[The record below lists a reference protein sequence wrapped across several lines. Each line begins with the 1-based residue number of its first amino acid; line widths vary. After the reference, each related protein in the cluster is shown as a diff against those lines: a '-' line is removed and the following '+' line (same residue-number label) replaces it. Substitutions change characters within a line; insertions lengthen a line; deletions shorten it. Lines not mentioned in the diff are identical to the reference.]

1 MTAPCTGPRPA
12 VLEADVEDAVV
23 EWAENHDWL
32 VRKMRFIG
40 RRGCPD
46 RYFYGYGHIV
56 MIEFKRPNGT
66 RSAGQVREHRRM
78 ENAGL
83 KVHVI
88 EYAEDGISILKNA
101 MREPRP
107 HEPLPRPRDARDGPG
122 PRGVLR
128 RHGFRGGTDPR

>member
-66 RSAGQVREHRRM
+66 RSAGQVREHRRL

-88 EYAEDGISILKNA
+88 EYAEDGIDILKAA
-101 MREPRP
+101 MKEPR
-107 HEPLPRPRDARDGPG
+107 E
-122 PRGVLR
+122 
-128 RHGFRGGTDPR
+128 

>member
-23 EWAENHDWL
+23 EWAENNDWL

-66 RSAGQVREHRRM
+66 LSETGGA
-78 ENAGL
+78 
-83 KVHVI
+83 
-88 EYAEDGISILKNA
+88 SIAAWRTPVSPSMSSNT
-101 MREPRP
+101 PRT
-107 HEPLPRPRDARDGPG
+107 GS
-122 PRGVLR
+122 
-128 RHGFRGGTDPR
+128 TS